1 VRMDFQHGI
10 PCLRDRSARIQHDID
25 GYVSKPADIE
35 ELLDRA
41 AMTGVSELLPYDAFP
56 RQLRR
61 CSRVVAP
68 YVL

>member
-1 VRMDFQHGI
+1 M
-10 PCLRDRSARIQHDID
+10 D

-56 RQLRR
+56 RQLRW
-61 CSRVVAP
+61 CSRVVRALCSLAAFASRA
-68 YVL
+68 VND